1 MFYIKGDYCMTTM
14 TLQEFAKVLT
24 LTNTTQQISNVEI
37 IEDEYTTKRLMHN
50 VSFQDSL
57 QTRQYDIECILDKL
71 FLKDVILKNVNIRFK
86 QRIELNLMHCTLANV
101 KLFDES
107 CSSSITLYNY
117 SSLKSCT
124 IHSFDNVDF
133 EYASLQNVL
142 IYNCAMLCISASE
155 VANCGFFRCISR
167 TKLLN
172 SIFTNC
178 QFAECTFR
186 AYTTR
191 DVTFD
196 NCEYRMSPCFYQH
209 CPETGSYIAYK
220 KAAGKPHSCIDF
232 CIIKLLI
239 PEDAKRSSSL
249 SSKCRASKAIVLDIF
264 NLYDES
270 KHLDTAY
277 SFHDA
282 KFIYHIN
289 DTVEVT
295 DFENNRWEEC
305 APGIHHFLSKQEAID
320 YSI

>member
-1 MFYIKGDYCMTTM
+1 MTTM
-14 TLQEFAKVLT
+14 TLQEFAKILT
-24 LTNTTQQISNVEI
+24 LTNTTQYISNVEI
-37 IEDEYTTKRLMHN
+37 IEDEYTTKCLMYN
-50 VSFQDSL
+50 VHFQDSL
-57 QTRQYDIECILDKL
+57 QTRQYNIECTLDKL

-107 CSSSITLYNY
+107 CSSSVTLYNY
-117 SSLKSCT
+117 LSLTSCT
-124 IHSFDNVDF
+124 IHSFDNIDV
-133 EYASLQNVL
+133 EYAALKNVL
-142 IYNCAMLCISASE
+142 IHNCAMLRISASE

-172 SIFTNC
+172 STFTNC
-178 QFAECTFR
+178 RFAECTFR
-186 AYTTR
+186 AYMTR

-220 KAAGKPHSCIDF
+220 KATGKPRSFIDF

-264 NLYDES
+264 DLYDES

-277 SFHDA
+277 SIFA
-282 KFIYHIN
+282 KSFCYKVGKTI
-289 DTVEVT
+289 EVT
-295 DFENNRWEEC
+295 HFDENRWNEC

>member
-1 MFYIKGDYCMTTM
+1 MTTM
-14 TLQEFAKVLT
+14 TLQQFANMLS
-24 LTNTTQQISNVEI
+24 TTTRQCIANVEI
-37 IEDEYTTKRLMHN
+37 VEDENTAQCLTSN
-50 VSFQDSL
+50 VNFQESL
-57 QTRQYDIECILDKL
+57 RVRQYDIECT
-71 FLKDVILKNVNIRFK
+71 LKYLSLTNVTLKNVNIRFK
-86 QRIELNLMHCTLANV
+86 QHIELKLMNCTLDNV

-107 CSSSITLYNY
+107 CSSIITLYSY
-117 SSLKSCT
+117 SMLTNCT
-124 IHSFDNVDF
+124 IHTFDTVNF
-133 EYASLQNVL
+133 EESSLQNVL
-142 IYNCAMLCISASE
+142 IHNCTMLRTYNSKLYNCS
-155 VANCGFFRCISR
+155 FFRCISR

-178 QFAECTFR
+178 RFTECTFR

-191 DVTFD
+191 NITFD

-220 KAAGKPHSCIDF
+220 KATCKPHSYIDF

-249 SSKCRASKAIVLDIF
+249 SSKCRASKAIVLDIVD
-264 NLYDES
+264 LLDES

-277 SFHDA
+277 SIHDS

-295 DFENNRWEEC
+295 DFDNNRWEEC
-305 APGIHHFLSKQEAID
+305 ASGIHHFLSKQEAVE